1 MGLEEKEFLIAE
13 LERNRTGDNRF
24 VASWNP
30 ARDAAG
36 DFYSPGFPHFEIVQS
51 GELPLR
57 IPGPGGEAWRRLLPG
72 HVLHIVPGY
81 GVWRDSGT
89 TRNLLVINL
98 HPEGVECY
106 HSRHRVRAEGVA
118 VSRISYF
125 TSSPL
130 GAAGGKVMEAFELH
144 SRESEEHGLLQPL
157 FRIFLAE
164 VLDNLRCDRT
174 RSNDKPY
181 FVYLTLLRHLRENC
195 GSAVSRKTAAEEFG
209 LSPDYI
215 SHLFREY
222 HPVSFHG
229 ELTRLRLELA
239 ARYLRQPELASVDS
253 VAARCGFAETGYFI
267 KVFRKHYGVTPGR
280 FRIP

>member
-1 MGLEEKEFLIAE
+1 MGLDEKEFLIAE
-13 LERNRTGDNRF
+13 LERSRAEENRF
-24 VASWNP
+24 VVSWNP
-30 ARDAAG
+30 VRNADG
-36 DFYSPGFPHFEIVQS
+36 EFYLPGFPHFEIVQS

-57 IPGPGGEAWRRLLPG
+57 IPGSGEEDWRRLLPG
-72 HVLHIVPGY
+72 HVLCLAPGY

-98 HPEGVECY
+98 HGEGVECY
-106 HSRHRVRAEGVA
+106 HSRHRVGADGIA

-125 TSSPL
+125 TSTPL
-130 GAAGGKVMEAFELH
+130 NVAGMKVMEAFEHH
-144 SRESEEHGLLQPL
+144 SRETEEHGLLQPL

-164 VLDNLRCDRT
+164 VRDNLRSDRT

-195 GSAVSRKTAAEEFG
+195 ASAMSRKTAAEEFG

-215 SHLFREY
+215 SHLFRQY
-222 HPVSFHG
+222 HPVSFHE

-239 ARYLRQPELASVDS
+239 ANYLRQPGLSVDS
-253 VAARCGFAETGYFI
+253 IATRCGFADPGYFI
-267 KVFRKHYGVTPGR
+267 KVFRKHRGMTPGR
-280 FRIP
+280 FRLQ